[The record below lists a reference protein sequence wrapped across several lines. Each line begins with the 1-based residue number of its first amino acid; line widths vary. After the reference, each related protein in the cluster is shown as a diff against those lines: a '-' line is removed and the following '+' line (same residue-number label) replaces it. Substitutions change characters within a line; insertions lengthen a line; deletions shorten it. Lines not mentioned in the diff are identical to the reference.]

1 MTTSNDK
8 PKPDVRFF
16 TDIPDPERAVFS
28 DGVRYAKFT
37 CRAVVLSHD
46 PANPGAWGCDSYSIE
61 TRGVRHLDGL
71 EITAQADTDTMRKPG
86 REWYG
91 WSVHYRRD
99 RLELQA
105 AEDAV
110 KVLRAIDRRMRK
122 LTDELGRPATLA
134 QFCVYA
140 ASAVT
145 RERHPFL
152 TRVDRPEHDF
162 EGTGYRSMDASALD
176 YHIGSRCTEIRK
188 LLGIDPDSLI

>member
-71 EITAQADTDTMRKPG
+71 EITAQADT
-86 REWYG
+86 
-91 WSVHYRRD
+91 
-99 RLELQA
+99 
-105 AEDAV
+105 
-110 KVLRAIDRRMRK
+110 
-122 LTDELGRPATLA
+122 
-134 QFCVYA
+134 
-140 ASAVT
+140 